1 MFRVPCWKLICIGL
15 FWFGVP
21 CYLVSLSIMPYF
33 SCKSFSFKFSNFI
46 ISRSIYFKVSF
57 SEGPITQLN
66 HICNLLHWKLGCHD
80 CFIGFHFEYLFK
92 NKYSE
97 ALTQRESIISGKRLM
112 RNVKLFNSFEN
123 MHLYLLAS
131 FHI

>member
-80 CFIGFHFEYLFK
+80 CFIGFIL
-92 NKYSE
+92 NIYSKINI
-97 ALTQRESIISGKRLM
+97 QRLLWLRGNPSSQEKGLWEMSSCLIHLRTCTCIS
-112 RNVKLFNSFEN
+112 
-123 MHLYLLAS
+123 
-131 FHI
+131 